1 MYIVKHEESDKKNR
15 FSKFTLDIK
24 IDSDASFP
32 FIKKAE
38 TLKETINT
46 NKGNKKAG
54 SHQTIQPNSQSRYE
68 SSKNIKKQKRS
79 TVNESIKKD
88 NVLLRE
94 FISSA
99 TVIKCIH

>member
-54 SHQTIQPNSQSRYE
+54 SHQTIQSNSQSRYE
-68 SSKNIKKQKRS
+68 SSKNIKKQKKS
-79 TVNESIKKD
+79 TVNEKHKK
-88 NVLLRE
+88 R
-94 FISSA
+94 
-99 TVIKCIH
+99 